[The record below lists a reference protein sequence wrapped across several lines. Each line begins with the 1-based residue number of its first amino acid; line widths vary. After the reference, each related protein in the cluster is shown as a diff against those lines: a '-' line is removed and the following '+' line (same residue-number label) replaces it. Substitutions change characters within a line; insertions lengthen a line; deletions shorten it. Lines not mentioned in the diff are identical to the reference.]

1 MVIKSN
7 AQTICETFPND
18 PFEVSQYTL
27 SNGLK
32 LFLSINK
39 DEPRIFTNIAF
50 RAGSKYDPADTTGL
64 AHYMEHMLFK
74 GTTQIGALEWEKESV
89 VLEKISDLYET
100 YRSTDDE
107 EKRKEIYAEI
117 DRLSYEAAKLVA
129 PNEYD
134 KLVSALGADNTNA
147 YTWVEQTVYVN
158 DIPSNEL
165 ERWMM
170 LEAERFKVLAL
181 RLFHTE
187 LETVYEEFNIGQ
199 DSDTRQAGN
208 AMRELLFPRHPY
220 GTQTTIGKAEHLRN
234 PSMKNIQNFFKTYYV
249 ANNMAIIMAGDFDPD
264 EAVRLAEKYFG
275 EEPAKPLPVFRYVEQ
290 PEIQTPVRKDVF
302 GKESSYLELGWR
314 LGSSQT
320 DDPFM
325 ISIISG
331 LLYNSQAGLMDIN
344 LNQAQKVLDSESW
357 SWFYEDYSVL
367 GLYGKP
373 REGQSLEDVEA
384 LLLEELEKIKRGD
397 FEDWLLEA
405 VIKDL
410 KLNETKSFENNHHR
424 VGLMTNLFILNVD
437 WARFQKRFHY
447 FESLTKEDIVNFANK
462 HLNGNHAV
470 VYKRQ
475 GESPDLI
482 KVDKPPITPVELNR
496 HAISDFGKTFLEK
509 QTPPMKAVFADFK
522 ASIKNQSL
530 SNGIIFDYV
539 HNKNNGLFRVDYV
552 FEMGKLASLDLGIA
566 MDFLPYL
573 GTDKYAPDEIKK
585 EFFRLG
591 LSFDTYCHTDRAYL
605 SLMGLDESLEEGLQ
619 LLEHILQ
626 NAVPNQEALDNV
638 IDDILVKR
646 KNDKQDRSVILRDAL
661 LNYAKYGPSS
671 PFTWRHSVKELKA
684 LKAEDL
690 TALVRSLTGIEHCLY
705 YYGPRPLQEAAE
717 IIERLHHTP
726 AEIKPC
732 PVSRNF
738 PELDTE
744 EAVYFLDFPIVQTD
758 VMLLSKGTPHFSLE
772 EYIMRELYNEYFGY
786 GLSSIVFQ
794 EIRESKA
801 LAYSTYAYY
810 GSPKKKD
817 KPHYL
822 SAYVGTQPDKLK
834 DAIPAMKE
842 IIENM
847 PLVEAQI
854 EQARFSIHKRLESD
868 RIAPSRMYW
877 EYRSVKDLGY
887 ERDLYEDV
895 YERMRTVTSDD
906 LKAFH
911 EKYVKGRK
919 YAMMVLG
926 DKKRVD
932 LDYLANYGEVKILT
946 MKDVFGY

>member
-1 MVIKSN
+1 MVENSN
-7 AQTICETFPND
+7 TQTICETFPND
-18 PFEVSQYTL
+18 PFDVTIYTL
-27 SNGLK
+27 QNGMK
-32 LFLSINK
+32 LFLSVNK
-39 DEPRIFTNIAF
+39 EEPRVFTNIAF

-74 GTTQIGALEWEKESV
+74 GTNKIGALDWEKEREM
-89 VLEKISDLYET
+89 LQKLSDLYDT
-100 YRSTDDE
+100 YRTTEPE

-117 DRLSYEAAKLVA
+117 DKLSYDAAKIVA

-134 KLVSALGADNTNA
+134 KLVSALGANHTNA

-170 LEAERFKVLAL
+170 LESERFKVLAL

-199 DSDTRQAGN
+199 DSDTRQAAN
-208 AMRELLFPRHPY
+208 AMREMLFPNHPY

-234 PSMKNIQNFFKTYYV
+234 PSMKNIQNFFETYYI
-249 ANNMAIIMAGDFDPD
+249 ANNMALVLAGDFDPA
-264 EAVRLAEKYFG
+264 EVVKLAEKYFG
-275 EEPAKPLPVFRYVEQ
+275 QEAPKELPPFNFKEQ
-290 PEIQTPVRKDVF
+290 PKIEATLRRDVF
-302 GKESSYLELGWR
+302 GKESSYLEMGWR

-325 ISIISG
+325 LSIITG
-331 LLYNSQAGLMDIN
+331 LLCNNQAGLMDIN
-344 LNQAQKVLDSESW
+344 LNQAQKVLDSETW
-357 SWFYEDYSVL
+357 AWFYEDYSVF

-384 LLLEELEKIKRGD
+384 LLLTELEKIKRGE
-397 FEDWLLEA
+397 FEDWLLTA

-410 KLNETKSFENNHHR
+410 KLNETKSFENNHPR
-424 VGLMTNLFILNVD
+424 VGLMTNLFILNVE
-437 WARFQKRFHY
+437 WKRFQRRFDY
-447 FESLTKEDIVNFANK
+447 FEKLTKEDIVKFANE

-470 VYKRQ
+470 VYKRT

-482 KVDKPPITPVELNR
+482 KVDKPSITPVELNR
-496 HAISDFGKTFLEK
+496 DVISQFGVDFLEK
-509 QTPPMKAVFADFK
+509 QTPSLVPVFADFK
-522 ASIKNQSL
+522 GSIKTKSL
-530 SNGIIFDYV
+530 SNGIKFDYV
-539 HNKNNGLFRVDYV
+539 KNKNNGLFRIDFI
-552 FEMGKLASLDLGIA
+552 FEMGKLANLDLGIA
-566 MDFLPYL
+566 MDFLTYL
-573 GTDKYAPDEIKK
+573 GTDKYSSQEIKK

-591 LSFDTYCHTDRAYL
+591 LNFETYCHTERAYL
-605 SLMGLDESLEEGLQ
+605 SLMGLDESLEEGLE

-626 NAVPNQEALDNV
+626 NAIPNQEALDNV
-638 IDDILVKR
+638 IEDILVKR
-646 KNDKQDRSVILRDAL
+646 ENDKQERGVILRDGL
-661 LNYAKYGPSS
+661 LNYAKYGPTS
-671 PFTWRHSVKELKA
+671 PFTWRHSVDELKA

-690 TALVRSLTGIEHCLY
+690 TALVRSLTGIDHRLY
-705 YYGPRPLQEAAE
+705 YYGPREQEEAST
-717 IIERLHHTP
+717 IVERLHHTP
-726 AEIKPC
+726 EVIKPC
-732 PVSRNF
+732 PENRSFAVA
-738 PELDTE
+738 DTSE
-744 EAVYFLDFPIVQTD
+744 VVYFLDFPIVQTD
-758 VMLLSKGTPHFSLE
+758 IMLVSKGTAHFNLE
-772 EYIMRELYNEYFGY
+772 EYLMRELYNEYFGY

-817 KPHYL
+817 RPHYL
-822 SAYVGTQPDKLK
+822 SAYVGTQPDKIK

-847 PLVEAQI
+847 PIVEVQI
-854 EQARFSIHKRLESD
+854 EHARHSIQKRLESD

-887 ERDLYEDV
+887 DRDLYEDI
-895 YERMRTVTSDD
+895 YEKMKTVTKED
-906 LKAFH
+906 LMAFH
-911 EKYVKGRK
+911 SKFIKGRD
-919 YAMMVLG
+919 YSLLVLG
-926 DKKRVD
+926 DKKQVD
-932 LDYLANYGEVKILT
+932 LEYLATFGEVKELT